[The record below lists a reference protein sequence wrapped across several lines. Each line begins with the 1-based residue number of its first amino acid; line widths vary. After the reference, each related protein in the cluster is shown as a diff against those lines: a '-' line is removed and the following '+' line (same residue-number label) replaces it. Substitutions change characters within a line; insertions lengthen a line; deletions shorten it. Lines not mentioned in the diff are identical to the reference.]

1 VNVTVFYESYSRDSK
16 RFVTRQLWP
25 TYRRLRDHVSI
36 ELVPYGNARMR
47 GSTSDG
53 WPATFVCRH
62 GDPECLA
69 DILHTCAIALYPN
82 TSLHLKFIA
91 CTLRN
96 HDPASAVWKC
106 AGDVMDMVPQ
116 KIMSCV
122 NSLQGKR
129 LFQRMGT
136 RTSGIY
142 PPITR
147 FPSVAFNGYIS
158 PMEQRQIQHNL
169 KASICGHFKSPV
181 PRACQLKAFA
191 VEDE

>member
-1 VNVTVFYESYSRDSK
+1 MRTPAAFHLILYLVACGRAQVEDYFAEQTVTRCPPFSGLISREPRKVNVTVFYESYSRDSK

-25 TYRRLRDHVSI
+25 TYRRLRDHVSL
-36 ELVPYGNARMR
+36 ELVPYGNARMQ

-53 WPATFVCRH
+53 GAATF
-62 GDPECLA
+62 
-69 DILHTCAIALYPN
+69 
-82 TSLHLKFIA
+82 FIA

-122 NSLQGKR
+122 NSLQGKKAV
-129 LFQRMGT
+129 
-136 RTSGIY
+136 SED
-142 PPITR
+142 
-147 FPSVAFNGYIS
+147 GY
-158 PMEQRQIQHNL
+158 EDLGDIQHNL
-169 KASICGHFKSPV
+169 KASICGHFKSPM
-181 PRACQLKAFA
+181 PRACQPKAFA